1 MKRLNKHGIS
11 SLFLLA
17 LLQGC
22 GDDDSASPSGK
33 GPDSGTPD
41 ETNEPGGN
49 DGGDDTTDET
59 EDSTST
65 GAPTHGTGD
74 DASTPTSSEDGGVD
88 DTGTARELDGG
99 DSNPNEVDGST
110 DLSPDADTV
119 TTGEET
125 TAEPEDALYAL
136 AASVYDGNA
145 WITYIAQSPTL
156 ANHITLDDALPLEGR
171 ALAVGPD
178 GKGVTYVA
186 NGTSI
191 TRYRL
196 NEEDVLEAEE
206 PSISFSGVGV
216 TSIHEYGGQFVF
228 HSDDK
233 GYFFDGDNSQIVVW
247 NPEEMT
253 VGQPIPLDIVPSEL
267 EGVVITYSA
276 APVKVDN
283 KVVTF
288 VGLRQSV
295 VPITPTAVVVLDTE
309 DDTAEVVTDDRCGY
323 VRDGVLASDGWVYL
337 ATEGYAA
344 AYQRINNGDDI
355 AAPCLLRFNPE
366 DNEFDSEF
374 LVETASL
381 LDGSTA
387 GSLSVAK
394 DGSVY
399 LKVLDETLAPIA
411 EDSNARVIAS
421 APAWKWASLSVGE
434 TPSATLLDLAPTSGS
449 VTPFDLG
456 SRRVVLTNR
465 QAEVDGATI
474 TVSDISE
481 FQSAPTEPVGTVD
494 GLVFSITKL
503 R

>member
-1 MKRLNKHGIS
+1 MKRFGKQGVS

-22 GDDDSASPSGK
+22 GDDDSASPAGD
-33 GPDSGTPD
+33 GPDSGTQNATSED
-41 ETNEPGGN
+41 DTN
-49 DGGDDTTDET
+49 DGGKTSTDET
-59 EDSTST
+59 EGST
-65 GAPTHGTGD
+65 GAEQPTQAGDD
-74 DASTPTSSEDGGVD
+74 DASTSVISEDGGAG
-88 DTGTARELDGG
+88 DTDVAGELDGG
-99 DSNPNEVDGST
+99 ETAPSEVDGST
-110 DLSPDADTV
+110 VTSPDADTV
-119 TTGEET
+119 TTGEAT

-145 WITYIAQSPTL
+145 WLTYIAQSPTL
-156 ANHITLDDALPLEGR
+156 ATHITLNDAIELEGR
-171 ALAVGPD
+171 ALAVGPED
-178 GKGVTYVA
+178 QGVTYVA

-196 NEEDVLEAEE
+196 NESDVLEPEE

-228 HSDDK
+228 HSADK
-233 GYFFDGDNSQIVVW
+233 SYFFDGDNSQIVVW

-253 VGQPIPLDIVPSEL
+253 VGQPIPLDLVPSEL

-276 APVKVDN
+276 APVKTDT
-283 KVVTF
+283 KVLTF

-309 DDTAEVVTDDRCGY
+309 DDSAEVVTDDRCGY

-355 AAPCLLRFNPE
+355 AAPCLLRFNLE
-366 DNEFDSEF
+366 NNQFDSEF
-374 LVETASL
+374 LVATSSL
-381 LDGSTA
+381 VDGAAA

-399 LKVLDETLAPIA
+399 LKVLDEALAPIA

-434 TPSATLLDLAPTSGS
+434 TPTASLLDLAPTSGS

-456 SRRVVLTNR
+456 SRRIVLTNR